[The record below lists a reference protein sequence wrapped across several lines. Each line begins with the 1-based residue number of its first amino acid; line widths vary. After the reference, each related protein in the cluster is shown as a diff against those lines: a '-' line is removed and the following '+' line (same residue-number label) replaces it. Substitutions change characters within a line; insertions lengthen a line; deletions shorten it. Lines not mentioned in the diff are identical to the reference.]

1 MSIINTYKPPAV
13 QELTEPA
20 PGPFDVYFNGPVPER
35 LESPRVRLIPYI
47 PYLHSKAFFNEYQK
61 NPDLEK
67 YLPVS
72 WPDYPTFLTWM
83 QHHVLSDPKALVLTI
98 IDRTKG
104 NDGENIEES
113 IAGMIGYVN
122 CAPQNLS
129 LEIGPLII
137 LSRAQRTFVSS
148 NAIGL
153 VLKYALDLPK
163 DGGNGYRRVTW
174 TANPNNQASV
184 RAAERMGL
192 KIEGEMRWTWV
203 MPLGKDG
210 GLPPVDGTRGAGEG
224 RNSTLL
230 SLCWDDWEAGV
241 KEHVEKM
248 MERV

>member
-1 MSIINTYKPPAV
+1 MSIINSYKPPAL

-35 LESPRVRLIPYI
+35 LESPRVRLVPYI
-47 PYLHSKAFFNEYQK
+47 PSVHSKAFFNEYQK
-61 NPDLEK
+61 SPEIEK

-83 QHHVLSDPKALVLTI
+83 QNHVLSDPKALVLAI

-113 IAGMIGYVN
+113 IAGLIGYLN
-122 CAPQNLS
+122 CAPRNLS
-129 LEIGPLII
+129 VEIGPVII
-137 LSRAQRTFVSS
+137 LPRSQRTFVSS

-153 VLKYALDLPK
+153 VLKYALDLPR

-174 TANPNNQASV
+174 CADPNNKASV
-184 RAAERMGL
+184 RAAERMGF
-192 KIEGEMRWTWV
+192 KIEGEMRWTWILPV
-203 MPLGKDG
+203 GKDG
-210 GLPPVDGTRGAGEG
+210 GLLPVDGMRREGEG

-230 SLCWDDWEAGV
+230 SMCWDDWEAGA